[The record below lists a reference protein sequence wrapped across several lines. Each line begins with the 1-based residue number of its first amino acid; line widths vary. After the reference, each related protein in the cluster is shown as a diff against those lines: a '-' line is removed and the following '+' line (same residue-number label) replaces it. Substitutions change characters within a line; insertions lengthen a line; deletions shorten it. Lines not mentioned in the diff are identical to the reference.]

1 MDYQQRKQ
9 FLFSIKYFQRTLLGG
24 LNGVAISILNIIYK
38 KIANLFVKWE
48 NHRLQSDYDD
58 SLISSIFIF
67 QFINSYITLLYL
79 AFYPQDLKI
88 FGEPVWDGSTVYGE
102 RITKLEATIFSLI
115 LSKTAV
121 NLIIVNY
128 FFPVFLLVSQ
138 TQFVPMIIFK
148 LRFRSFRK
156 KFIKQR
162 NVIAVSSNSEKKN
175 LEDLFVMKYEQKDFG
190 ENFLK
195 DVVDDDPE
203 KALSF
208 DDEIFLA
215 EQIER
220 SQIMLPRQ
228 KQIMSYTNLAI
239 LFGYIGMFST
249 VYLPVPLFC
258 FIFLNI

>member
-1 MDYQQRKQ
+1 
-9 FLFSIKYFQRTLLGG
+9 
-24 LNGVAISILNIIYK
+24 
-38 KIANLFVKWE
+38 
-48 NHRLQSDYDD
+48 
-58 SLISSIFIF
+58 
-67 QFINSYITLLYL
+67 
-79 AFYPQDLKI
+79 
-88 FGEPVWDGSTVYGE
+88 
-102 RITKLEATIFSLI
+102 
-115 LSKTAV
+115 
-121 NLIIVNY
+121 
-128 FFPVFLLVSQ
+128 
-138 TQFVPMIIFK
+138 
-148 LRFRSFRK
+148 
-156 KFIKQR
+156 
-162 NVIAVSSNSEKKN
+162 
-175 LEDLFVMKYEQKDFG
+175 MKYEQKDFG